1 MKIEIILLETPGDE
15 GIVVNVVDCNYRL
28 QSNVEEVAV
37 SEMVKAARDKFGPGN
52 YVAVM
57 DQTIF
62 GGYYR
67 HKSDGR
73 CIIAR

>member
-28 QSNVEEVAV
+28 QSLVEEVAV

>member
-1 MKIEIILLETPGDE
+1 MKIEIILLEKPGDE
-15 GIVVNVVDCNYRL
+15 GRIVDIVDCDFRSA
-28 QSNVEEVAV
+28 SNVENVAV
-37 SEMVKAARDKFGPGN
+37 SGMVKAARDKFGPGN
-52 YVAVM
+52 FEAVL

-67 HKSDGR
+67 HKTDGR

>member
-1 MKIEIILLETPGDE
+1 MKIEIIMLETPGEE
-15 GIVVNVVDCNYRL
+15 GIILDIVDCDFRL
-28 QSNVEEVAV
+28 QRNVENVAV
-37 SEMVKAARDKFGPGN
+37 SAMVKAARDKFGSGN
-52 YVAVM
+52 FEAVL